1 MEFSLVHI
9 VVADSLRKLP
19 EDVVV
24 IYWKKGAGNQKNQA
38 NAPDQAIIKDTND
51 SKF

>member
-19 EDVVV
+19 EEVVV
-24 IYWKKGAGNQKNQA
+24 IYWNLLKNQA
-38 NAPDQAIIKDTND
+38 NAPDQEIIKETND